1 MTDHRLAVTLATIA
15 VIAILAAGIGF
26 AYAAYTA
33 NNNNTATPE
42 YLIIV
47 PSDGQSA
54 PAYSDTFD
62 GSVTFDTVTILDQGV
77 QKVEYRLSDYDTISS
92 HRYTAL
98 GEIYLAVNESKS
110 AEDYNV
116 SVVVDDGTGLNT
128 DDFSYYAKMQ
138 IGSGETEADARE
150 AAEQDEG
157 SLVQLTLSSGDMV
170 ATSGTI
176 DNDPDNGFSVVL
188 LTMYVGMKGGDVL
201 VKPLATPLNP
211 TVLDSVTFLFKA
223 ETVG

>member
-1 MTDHRLAVTLATIA
+1 MDSRLTVTVATIT
-15 VIAILAAGIGF
+15 VIALLAIGVGF
-26 AYAAYTA
+26 AYAAYTSNS
-33 NNNNTATPE
+33 NNSATPE

-62 GSVTFDTVTILDQGV
+62 GSVTFDTETILEQGV
-77 QKVEYRLSDYDTISS
+77 QKVKYSLSDYDTISG
-92 HRYTAL
+92 HRYSAL

-110 AEDYNV
+110 SEDYKV
-116 SVVVDDGTGLNT
+116 SVIVKEGTGLNT
-128 DDFSYYAKMQ
+128 TDFSYYAKML

-150 AAEQDEG
+150 AAEQAEG
-157 SLVQLTLSSGDMV
+157 TLVQLTASSGDMA

-201 VKPLATPLNP
+201 VKPLATPLSP
-211 TVLDSVTFLFKA
+211 TVLDSVTFMFKA
-223 ETVG
+223 ETE

>member
-1 MTDHRLAVTLATIA
+1 MDSRLTVTVATIS
-15 VIAILAAGIGF
+15 VIAILAIGVGF
-26 AYAAYTA
+26 AYAAYTSNS
-33 NNNNTATPE
+33 NNSATPE

-62 GSVTFDTVTILDQGV
+62 GSVTFDTETILDQGV
-77 QKVEYRLSDYDTISS
+77 QKVKYSLSDCDTIGG
-92 HRYTAL
+92 HRYAAL

-110 AEDYNV
+110 AEDYKV
-116 SVVVDDGTGLNT
+116 SVIVKEGTGLNT
-128 DDFSYYAKMQ
+128 TDFSYYAKMQ

-150 AAEQDEG
+150 AAEEAEG
-157 SLVQLTLSSGDMV
+157 TLIQLTASSGDMA

-188 LTMYVGMKGGDVL
+188 LTMYVGMNGGDVL
-201 VKPLATPLNP
+201 VKPLSTPLSP
-211 TVLDSVTFLFKA
+211 TVLDSVTFMFKA
-223 ETVG
+223 ETE